1 MCVCV
6 CVCVCVYMY
15 MCICLY
21 MLHTRVNTMHNQ
33 GINEFL
39 SVHAA
44 LLAFDLAPPRNQA
57 WAPRGR
63 GLRGKLVVK
72 HTGRY
77 AFEDAL
83 LFDVVEANPGVDLVV
98 RLDQDGRALFTGALA
113 VRAELL
119 RVCMHVWVGEWVGGW
134 V

>member
-1 MCVCV
+1 
-6 CVCVCVYMY
+6 
-15 MCICLY
+15 

-44 LLAFDLAPPRNQA
+44 LLAFDLAPPPNQA
-57 WAPRGR
+57 MAPG
-63 GLRGKLVVK
+63 GPGGPWGKLVVK

-113 VRAELL
+113 KP
-119 RVCMHVWVGEWVGGW
+119 
-134 V
+134 